1 MKAEKKMRIVRGVE
15 PIPKGFHTVTP
26 CLMIRGADRAI
37 DFYRKAFG
45 AEVLDR
51 LTGPDGKSVVH
62 AQIRIGDSFLF
73 LGDEVPGMGA
83 GAPETYGGSP
93 VSIHLY
99 VDDVDA
105 AFERAVSAGAKVRM
119 PVSDMF
125 WGDRYCKVADPF
137 GYEWGLATRK
147 EDLTPGEIRK
157 GAEEFFRKQAGGG
170 HS

>member
-1 MKAEKKMRIVRGVE
+1 MKAYKKMRIVRGVG
-15 PIPKGFHTVTP
+15 PIPEGFHTVTP

-62 AQIRIGDSFLF
+62 AQVRIGDSFLF

-105 AFERAVSAGAKVRM
+105 AFKRAVAAGATVRM
-119 PVSDMF
+119 PVADMF
-125 WGDRYCKVADPF
+125 WGDRYGRILDPF
-137 GYEWGLATRK
+137 GHSWSIATHVK
-147 EDLTPGEIRK
+147 DLTPEEIQK
-157 GAEEFFRKQAGGG
+157 AMVGAFE
-170 HS
+170 S